1 MEVTAKARFIRMSPR
16 KVRLVADVI
25 RGLDVAAARAQLKFL
40 RKAAAR
46 PVLKV
51 LESAI
56 ANASHNHQMEAAG
69 LFVKSIAVDAGPTL
83 KRWRPRAYG
92 RAASIKKR
100 TSHVFVVLANRLPA
114 AAPKGASAA
123 VVAPAA
129 KPAKSKETSKAVTGS
144 AAKVAAPQSKKPT
157 AKSAKSE
164 AAAGGKGGS
173 AAKPVAAKGAK
184 AKKG

>member
-25 RGLDVAAARAQLKFL
+25 RGLDVAAARAQLKFM

-69 LFVKSIAVDAGPTL
+69 LFVKTIAVDAGPTL

-100 TSHVFVVLANRLPA
+100 TSHVFVVLADRLPA
-114 AAPKGASAA
+114 AAPKGAGAA

-129 KPAKSKETSKAVTGS
+129 VEKSAVKTAKSKESNKAVTGT
-144 AAKVAAPQSKKPT
+144 AAKVAAPRSKKP
-157 AKSAKSE
+157 
-164 AAAGGKGGS
+164 
-173 AAKPVAAKGAK
+173 AAKPAAAKGVK